1 MKLDAHQ
8 HFWTYDPVEYSWTG
22 GPDSPISRSFG
33 PEQLAPLLSSRGIDG
48 AVAVQ
53 ARQSLEENDYLLKLA
68 DEHDFVKAVVGWVDL
83 RSPDVDAQLGRYAR
97 HPKFKG
103 VRHIVQGESDDA
115 FLLRDDFCRGV
126 SRLADYGLTYD
137 ILIYH
142 RQLPAAIEFAR
153 RFPNQPFVVDHI
165 AKPDIKNGVTESWTR
180 LIRELAACGNVHC
193 KISGMVTEA
202 DHGAWTPEDIRP
214 YLETALEAFG
224 PSRVMFGSDWPVC
237 LLAADYGTTFDLVDE
252 ATKYWS
258 EEDRAKLFGGNCA
271 AFYGI
276 EEGKGA

>member
-1 MKLDAHQ
+1 VKLDAHQ

-33 PEQLAPLLSSRGIDG
+33 PEELASLLKSRGIDG

-83 RSPDVDAQLGRYAR
+83 RSPDVEAQLERYAR

-165 AKPDIKNGVTESWTR
+165 AKPDIKNGLAEPWTK